1 MNNFDIIDY
10 LSGLTAFVFDKSVL
24 ERIAYDRGVR
34 FFDSYDLLEQKHKDL
49 LLADLLFVAYT
60 APNLMASVSNSHG
73 SFKQAVGNQQI
84 TDRDQIYS
92 VMIQLYKK
100 HGDEKLQLVPEASGS
115 LNWINEDDSD
125 VY

>member
-10 LSGLTAFVFDKSVL
+10 LSGLTAYVFDKSVL

-34 FFDSYDLLEQKHKDL
+34 FIESYDLLEQKHKDL

-60 APNLMASVSNSHG
+60 APNLIASVSNSHG

-100 HGDEKLQLVPEASGS
+100 YGDEKIQLIPGSSGS
-115 LNWINEDDSD
+115 LNWINEEDSD